1 MLNLA
6 PGGRPG
12 TPGDHQHREDAVT
25 RQSDTPAR
33 SSRRHIS
40 PRLVIAAILVVLAVV
55 FIFQNSQS
63 TQLRILIPV
72 VTMPLWTAL
81 ASMLIVGFAIGYALN
96 WRRREPKR
104 PG

>member
-1 MLNLA
+1 
-6 PGGRPG
+6 
-12 TPGDHQHREDAVT
+12 VT

-33 SSRRHIS
+33 SSKRHVP
-40 PRLVIAAILVVLAVV
+40 PRLVVAAILIVLAVV

-63 TQLRILIPV
+63 TQIRILVPV

-81 ASMLIVGFAIGYALN
+81 ASMLVVGFAIGYALN
-96 WRRREPKR
+96 WRRRDPKR